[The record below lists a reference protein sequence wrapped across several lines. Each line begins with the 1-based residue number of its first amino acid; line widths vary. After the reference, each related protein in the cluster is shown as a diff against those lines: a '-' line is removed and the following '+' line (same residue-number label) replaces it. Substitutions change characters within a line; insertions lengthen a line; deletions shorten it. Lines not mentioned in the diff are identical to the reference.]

1 MLIKERLLK
10 LYALAQRGV
19 GGEKQNAEK
28 ILNRLLLENGMSIE
42 DLERTENTKRERG
55 FVCKDDAHY
64 TVLIHIIGK
73 VINQTHIVGYKS
85 RRTKKYYVELTD
97 QDYITVSMLWDIYGK
112 AFLQQKKELKKK
124 HREEAKNLTI
134 AFVLKYNLL
143 PEKQSTSNGSGK
155 KYDMDALIRTMAG
168 MPDIEI
174 RQELPGRMLEV
185 KK

>member
-19 GGEKQNAEK
+19 GGEKENAEK

-42 DLERTENTKRERG
+42 DLERTENTKKDRC

-64 TVLIHIIGK
+64 TVLTHIIGK
-73 VINQTHIVGYKS
+73 VINQTTIVGHHS
-85 RRTKKYYVELTD
+85 RRTKNYYFELTD
-97 QDYITVSMLWDIYGK
+97 REYITVSMLWDIYGK

-124 HREEAKNLTI
+124 LREEAKNLTI

-155 KYDMDALIRTMAG
+155 KYDMDEILRIMAG

-174 RQELPGRMLEV
+174 KQELPGRMLEV

>member
-1 MLIKERLLK
+1 MSLKERLLK

-19 GGEKQNAEK
+19 GGEKENAEK
-28 ILNRLLLENGMSIE
+28 ILKQLLLENGMSIE
-42 DLERTENTKRERG
+42 DLERSENTKRERG

-73 VINQTHIVGYKS
+73 VINQTHIVGYRS

-97 QDYITVSMLWDIYGK
+97 REYITVSMLWDIYGK
-112 AFLQQKKELKKK
+112 AFLWQKKELKKK
-124 HREEAKNLTI
+124 HREEAKNLII

-155 KYDMDALIRTMAG
+155 KYDMDAILRAMAG

-174 RQELPGRMLEV
+174 KQELPGRMLEV

>member
-1 MLIKERLLK
+1 MLLKERLLK

-19 GGEKQNAEK
+19 GGEKENAEK

-42 DLERTENTKRERG
+42 DLERSENTKRERD

-97 QDYITVSMLWDIYGK
+97 REYITVSMLWDIYGK
-112 AFLQQKKELKKK
+112 AFLRQKKELKKK

-134 AFVLKYNLL
+134 AFVLRYNLL
-143 PEKQSTSNGSGK
+143 PEKQSTSNGSGE
-155 KYDMDALIRTMAG
+155 KYDMDAILRAMAG

-174 RQELPGRMLEV
+174 KQELPGRMLEV